1 MDKHVRHTRIVLL
14 DCRFDLMRNL
24 MSLTHGNAVLNAD
37 VKIDI
42 KIEPHFAHPA
52 FLNLDD
58 PGHRSRRPANRPDN
72 FTARRRIHYLVQ
84 RGSQKPNAISG
95 DDGAGEKRRPI
106 IRALPTTAA
115 DQGDG
120 DADECGGGRKRVAAM
135 MPGIGLHGRALD
147 VAPDAVDI
155 TEQNFFY
162 HDHHD

>member
-1 MDKHVRHTRIVLL
+1 
-14 DCRFDLMRNL
+14 MRNL
-24 MSLTHGNAVLNAD
+24 MSLAYGNAVLNAD

-42 KIEPHFAHPA
+42 KIEPHFAHTA

-58 PGHRSRRPANRPDN
+58 SGHRSRCVANRPDN
-72 FTARRRIHYLVQ
+72 FTARRRVHYLVQ

-120 DADECGGGRKRVAAM
+120 DADECGGGRKGIAAM
-135 MPGIGLHGRALD
+135 MPGISLHGRAFD
-147 VAPDAVDI
+147 MAPNAVDV

-162 HDHHD
+162 PNHDDQYSER